1 MSTRVYVGGISYKA
15 RENDIE
21 YFFRKYGKLREISL
35 KNGFAFIEFDDYR
48 NADDAC
54 YDLHGRE
61 FMGEKVSV
69 EMARGTPH
77 GKDRE
82 RWGTGNGDNRGDRRR
97 ERTPDRRYSR
107 EGRSKPVWLQKY
119 GPPTRTDNRLI
130 VENLSSRVSWQDL
143 KDYMRKLWTS

>member
-1 MSTRVYVGGISYKA
+1 MSTRVYVGGLSHKA
-15 RENDIE
+15 RESDIE

-61 FMGEKVSV
+61 FMGERVSV

-77 GKDRE
+77 GRDRE

-97 ERTPDRRYSR
+97 ERTP
-107 EGRSKPVWLQKY
+107 GI
-119 GPPTRTDNRLI
+119 N
-130 VENLSSRVSWQDL
+130 
-143 KDYMRKLWTS
+143 